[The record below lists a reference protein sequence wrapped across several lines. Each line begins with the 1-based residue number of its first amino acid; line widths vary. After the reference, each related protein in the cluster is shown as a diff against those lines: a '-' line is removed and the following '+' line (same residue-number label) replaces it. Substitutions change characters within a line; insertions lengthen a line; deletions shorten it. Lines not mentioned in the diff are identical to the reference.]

1 MNYFLLLP
9 KDGQL
14 DAYLLQYGFHHWAAI
29 LSRGFQEK
37 PRFTRRHSSS
47 WQKQP
52 KRIGAATA
60 ASAGWLRVPAEA
72 GRILTSRRGA
82 GVQPGS
88 FACDGAPVFETGLV
102 QDAAPKADHPR
113 GGLRQPHHHQPLLLR
128 TVQLL
133 LHPQAHP
140 QGGGCLPVLLVL
152 QAEAFHH
159 HDVYFE
165 LSGPAAT
172 HQEEAHPARQTVPLY
187 IHRPGLKARRNVLC
201 VCVCVCVFHTRILRC
216 QDCPYQKK
224 RGCHAAKNTCLSP
237 PGRTHPW
244 GRPTRGLLLLHDVW
258 INVDMQLIN
267 QSWTALTTVTP
278 HRSENKH
285 HCTGTPTWEWARF
298 THGFLSP
305 AEDCAT
311 PVYLVTKKHF
321 PRFCISVC
329 IRVCPTGLF
338 PLCGIRWIRMGYL

>member
-60 ASAGWLRVPAEA
+60 ASAGGLRVPAEA

-88 FACDGAPVFETGLV
+88 VACDGAPVFETRLV
-102 QDAAPKADHPR
+102 QDAAPQADHPR

-187 IHRPGLKARRNVLC
+187 IHRPGLKAHRNVLYAC
-201 VCVCVCVFHTRILRC
+201 VCVCVSYSYSSLSGFSLSKEEMLSRSQEHVPVSTEEDAPMRA
-216 QDCPYQKK
+216 PYM
-224 RGCHAAKNTCLSP
+224 R
-237 PGRTHPW
+237 
-244 GRPTRGLLLLHDVW
+244 LLLLHDVW
-258 INVDMQLIN
+258 INVDMQLTN
-267 QSWTALTTVTP
+267 QSWTALTMFTP
-278 HRSENKH
+278 HRFENKH
-285 HCTGTPTWEWARF
+285 HCTGTPTWEWARL

-305 AEDCAT
+305 AEDCTA
-311 PVYLVTKKHF
+311 PVYLLTAQNGKTF
-321 PRFCISVC
+321 LPDFRF
-329 IRVCPTGLF
+329 
-338 PLCGIRWIRMGYL
+338 LCAYVIV